1 MNSSC
6 TYRRTSR
13 MFLAAATGAVAMQ
26 LIVAGAAFGQ
36 TLIDTSG
43 NWGTASNWT
52 PATVP
57 NSSSATAIFNAS
69 SGVSDEVSLTG
80 GPFTVGTLDLNN
92 DVAGG
97 FSFSDGTLQLAGPAT
112 INVQSHNGSP
122 DFAATATIILKAD
135 ATINT
140 VFADSTPTVAGPI
153 TESGGGFSLTK
164 DGLGTLTL
172 TGVNTFTGG
181 TIVNAGT
188 LQLGDG
194 TNTASLA
201 GSNGSTGTTGFGI
214 PGTPGGA
221 GTDAVTVNN
230 SAMLNVMAKATISG
244 GTGGEGGVGT
254 SGNGA
259 NGTGGYGVVFTGA
272 AGTLTN
278 QSGGVSMGNFANAVT
293 LDTGSVINGILNLG
307 TSTAATLTLD
317 GSGTHLYC
325 TAVTGATTLNG
336 ALIKNGTGI
345 WTLDV
350 SFTYT
355 GGTTINAGTLQ
366 AGSSTALTKAGEKL
380 GELAEWRPA
389 TSIYEED

>member
-1 MNSSC
+1 MYTRRGIGEAPGSSGSVDSRRPAWVRRQLGGKIMNSSC

-122 DFAATATIILKAD
+122 DLAAPPTIILKAD

-140 VFADSTPTVAGPI
+140 VFADSTLTVAGPI
-153 TESGGGFSLTK
+153 TESGGGFSLSN

-214 PGTPGGA
+214 PGTTGGA

-230 SAMLNVMAKATISG
+230 SAMLNVMAKP
-244 GTGGEGGVGT
+244 
-254 SGNGA
+254 
-259 NGTGGYGVVFTGA
+259 
-272 AGTLTN
+272 TL
-278 QSGGVSMGNFANAVT
+278 SR
-293 LDTGSVINGILNLG
+293 
-307 TSTAATLTLD
+307 ST
-317 GSGTHLYC
+317 
-325 TAVTGATTLNG
+325 
-336 ALIKNGTGI
+336 
-345 WTLDV
+345 
-350 SFTYT
+350 
-355 GGTTINAGTLQ
+355 
-366 AGSSTALTKAGEKL
+366 
-380 GELAEWRPA
+380 
-389 TSIYEED
+389 